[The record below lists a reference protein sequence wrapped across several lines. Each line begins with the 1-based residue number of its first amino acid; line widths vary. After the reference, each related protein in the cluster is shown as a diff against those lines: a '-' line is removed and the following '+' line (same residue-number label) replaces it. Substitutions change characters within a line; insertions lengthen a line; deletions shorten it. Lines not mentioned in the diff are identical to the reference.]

1 MATINDRLLKEV
13 EAGAD
18 EITCLK
24 AVQRATADQCRQ
36 EKETADQREE
46 QASQLGNAL
55 KAAENARAAEQE
67 AWAAQEADWGMER
80 DNLLE
85 AYKKCRQG
93 LERAVHKLQEEKEKQ
108 TAKEEGRRSIPMK
121 RRMRGRCPPA
131 SESGEEQTRGP
142 TPATG
147 RRVGPEAVGRP
158 VGHGGPPA
166 GLEPPG
172 KGDGPRRG
180 DRGAGLPWRE
190 EQWRSPE
197 SRRGTGRSGMP
208 YWPKPK
214 RPSNSRRSCKVVGE
228 RRGLISGG
236 VRQWPP

>member
-67 AWAAQEADWGMER
+67 AWAAQEADWGKER

-85 AYKKCRQG
+85 AYEKCRQG

-108 TAKEEGRRSIPMK
+108 TAKEEGRRSIRMK
-121 RRMRGRCPPA
+121 R
-131 SESGEEQTRGP
+131 
-142 TPATG
+142 
-147 RRVGPEAVGRP
+147 
-158 VGHGGPPA
+158 
-166 GLEPPG
+166 
-172 KGDGPRRG
+172 
-180 DRGAGLPWRE
+180 
-190 EQWRSPE
+190 
-197 SRRGTGRSGMP
+197 
-208 YWPKPK
+208 
-214 RPSNSRRSCKVVGE
+214 
-228 RRGLISGG
+228 
-236 VRQWPP
+236 

>member
-18 EITCLK
+18 KITCLK

-55 KAAENARAAEQE
+55 KAAENVRSAEQE
-67 AWAAQEADWGMER
+67 AWAAQEADWGKER

-108 TAKEEGRRSIPMK
+108 TAKEEGRRSIRMK
-121 RRMRGRCPPA
+121 RRMRGRRLPSQGKSRPRA
-131 SESGEEQTRGP
+131 RHQQRGDGWAP
-142 TPATG
+142 KQWGGQSAMGAHRQGWNPRGRETG
-147 RRVGPEAVGRP
+147 RGGEIEGPGCRGERSS
-158 VGHGGPPA
+158 GGA
-166 GLEPPG
+166 Q
-172 KGDGPRRG
+172 R
-180 DRGAGLPWRE
+180 AC
-190 EQWRSPE
+190 
-197 SRRGTGRSGMP
+197 GTGRSGTP

-214 RPSNSRRSCKVVGE
+214 RLSNSRGSCKVVGE

>member
-108 TAKEEGRRSIPMK
+108 TAKEEGRRSIRMK
-121 RRMRGRCPPA
+121 R
-131 SESGEEQTRGP
+131 
-142 TPATG
+142 
-147 RRVGPEAVGRP
+147 
-158 VGHGGPPA
+158 
-166 GLEPPG
+166 
-172 KGDGPRRG
+172 
-180 DRGAGLPWRE
+180 
-190 EQWRSPE
+190 
-197 SRRGTGRSGMP
+197 
-208 YWPKPK
+208 
-214 RPSNSRRSCKVVGE
+214 
-228 RRGLISGG
+228 
-236 VRQWPP
+236 